1 MGLLAE
7 PEPRI
12 VWKQGQVEA
21 APEQVEDE
29 ERQEG

>member
-7 PEPRI
+7 PEPHTVR
-12 VWKQGQVEA
+12 KKGQVEA

-29 ERQEG
+29 ECQEG